1 LYNAPGSG
9 KKLNVLSLSLVEQQ
23 LRRGATATTA
33 ELYRITATGGGV
45 PITNVAAL
53 DSNNYDMPAQITVLK
68 NGGATTTGAP
78 FRKVLD
84 TQQLVPSV
92 QPFRMSRA
100 SGGGCYAS
108 SIMWDFRSAGGSQGL
123 VLAENEGV
131 GLIVNTAG
139 GRSNW
144 PVALTALFNV
154 GSATHYL
161 REVLLFSSA
170 EALFT
175 LFNSTGSGRTVTL
188 MQLSLTEITDYL
200 ATPLSNIEIQTISGL
215 HPNSLGNSVAPVK
228 LDTAAAD
235 LPASIQ
241 SCTKA
246 GVFQAHSSSYLVQT
260 GIRRRGNENAFRR
273 LPLCPFGHFAG
284 AANPV
289 GLSMLPGRSMKAL
302 LDYTQRAASSTMA
315 GQLTLREGEGI
326 AIVQS
331 QDTSGNDQGFWMDLY
346 FTVENAGAPLAAPVT
361 SIINGGPMRAT

>member
-1 LYNAPGSG
+1 
-9 KKLNVLSLSLVEQQ
+9 
-23 LRRGATATTA
+23 
-33 ELYRITATGGGV
+33 
-45 PITNVAAL
+45 
-53 DSNNYDMPAQITVLK
+53 
-68 NGGATTTGAP
+68 
-78 FRKVLD
+78 
-84 TQQLVPSV
+84 
-92 QPFRMSRA
+92 
-100 SGGGCYAS
+100 
-108 SIMWDFRSAGGSQGL
+108 
-123 VLAENEGV
+123 
-131 GLIVNTAG
+131 
-139 GRSNW
+139 
-144 PVALTALFNV
+144 LFNV

-289 GLSMLPGRSMKAL
+289 GLSLLPGRSMKAL